1 MIALVLFFL
10 ILAIAPGY
18 KGFAISWKENQI
30 GTIQDADFWYLCQS
44 STMSILES
52 FTTALPLLQ
61 RYTYK
66 RALIVFLFFF
76 AVGFVAAVVSII
88 IYPGYNTGWSALI
101 SFLGSIASAS
111 SVLVLTQATVQDV
124 NGVQRQEKVKLE

>member
-1 MIALVLFFL
+1 MSVLGS
-10 ILAIAPGY
+10 LA
-18 KGFAISWKENQI
+18 S
-30 GTIQDADFWYLCQS
+30 
-44 STMSILES
+44 
-52 FTTALPLLQ
+52 ALPLLQ

-76 AVGFVAAVVSII
+76 VVGFGAAVVSII
-88 IYPGYNTGWSALI
+88 IYPGYNTGWSSLI